1 VTVVEFL
8 DRIIPGTDADVAK
21 KFMTVRLPLPLAALH
36 LCCTPVVSLSLS
48 FLPPLRAL
56 VYAV

>member
-1 VTVVEFL
+1 MEFL